1 MRSFIVLII
10 WIELAVIA
18 KLSVSLTTRHVPAS
32 INNGN
37 EFMEHCES
45 GLLVV
50 SFKKDNAIAP
60 TFPYCKATQA
70 EGGLA
75 LEGNH
80 GYLLVKRIKGEW
92 NLEYKEYD

>member
-10 WIELAVIA
+10 CIEVAVIA
-18 KLSVSLTTRHVPAS
+18 KLSVSFMTRPAPAS

-50 SFKKDNAIAP
+50 SCKKDNAIAP